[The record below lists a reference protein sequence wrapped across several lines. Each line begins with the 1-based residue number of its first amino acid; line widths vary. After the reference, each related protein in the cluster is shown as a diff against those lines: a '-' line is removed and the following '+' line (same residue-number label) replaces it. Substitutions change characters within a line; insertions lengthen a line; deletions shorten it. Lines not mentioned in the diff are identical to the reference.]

1 MAMSFTSYIGC
12 RTPVLLFVLLCTLA
26 VTACSNERS
35 ADVWFSVNHQSETKL
50 SKIEEKHQFPN
61 GLRVNPAEI
70 IMMDL
75 IVKLVNQGE
84 GKAEAVS
91 IKVTYPDGI
100 ILYANGNQDGNFKDL
115 SKGDTFVYN
124 DSIVIKK
131 LDLKKLADANIDIR
145 WKENNVPKHISLKY
159 PGE

>member
-1 MAMSFTSYIGC
+1 MAMSFSSYIGW
-12 RTPVLLFVLLCTLA
+12 RTLTLLVVLLWTLA
-26 VTACSNERS
+26 VTACSNEKS

-50 SKIEEKHQFPN
+50 SKIEQKHQFPN

-70 IMMDL
+70 IMLDL
-75 IVKLVNQGE
+75 MLKLVNQGE

-91 IKVTYPDGI
+91 ITVTYPEGI

-115 SKGDTFVYN
+115 AKGDTFLYN

-131 LDLKKLADANIDIR
+131 LDSR
-145 WKENNVPKHISLKY
+145 S
-159 PGE
+159 